1 MLRAR
6 WLDVYQCG
14 VSADFVAIHSQNHFA
29 NYLLAAGMGVPS
41 RHVHYFTLGRVMSIF
56 GNIMS
61 KVFGHAGA
69 GEGSLSGATAVGASA
84 PPVQPSTTSAPGAG
98 ATGTAPVQSRAQNV
112 DVAAVLDGLASKRKE
127 RLDWKHS
134 IVDTMKLLDM
144 DSSLSARKEL
154 ANELHYSG
162 DTNDS
167 GTMNVTRGP

>member
-1 MLRAR
+1 
-6 WLDVYQCG
+6 
-14 VSADFVAIHSQNHFA
+14 
-29 NYLLAAGMGVPS
+29 
-41 RHVHYFTLGRVMSIF
+41 MSIF

-134 IVDTMKLLDM
+134 IVDTMKYLTWIQAFRLERN
-144 DSSLSARKEL
+144 SPTNCTTL
-154 ANELHYSG
+154 AIQ
-162 DTNDS
+162 
-167 GTMNVTRGP
+167 MTRRP